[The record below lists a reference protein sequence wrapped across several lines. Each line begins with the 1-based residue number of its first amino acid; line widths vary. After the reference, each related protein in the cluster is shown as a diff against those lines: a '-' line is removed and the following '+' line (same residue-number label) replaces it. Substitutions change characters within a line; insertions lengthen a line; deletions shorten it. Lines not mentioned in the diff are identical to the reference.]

1 MKKSITALA
10 KKVVDILP
18 AWEFP
23 FDSKAQSCKAI
34 ELDLSSGNSEYILN
48 IIEQVKDYPQAT
60 ADFLTP
66 LKSLIKN

>member
-1 MKKSITALA
+1 MKVKALA

-18 AWEFP
+18 DWEFP
-23 FDSKAQSCKAI
+23 FDSKAQSRKAI

-60 ADFLTP
+60 QDFLIE
-66 LKSLIKN
+66 LKSLIKK